1 MRLSQVEESLSKA
14 NKPDTHESKEEMA
27 AQIKLHHDNKLQD
40 TSNAHAKYSA
50 LTHAQVIGM
59 KINLM
64 QPRGSIKNL
73 YEFLDPTNG
82 TFFLVYHKSI
92 NPFSDHDFSQPIAN
106 KFVRKLTETQS
117 EYLKKFGKEWIQTR
131 GLYIL

>member
-1 MRLSQVEESLSKA
+1 MK
-14 NKPDTHESKEEMA
+14 
-27 AQIKLHHDNKLQD
+27 AQIKLHHDNKLKD
-40 TSNAHAKYSA
+40 TSNAHANYSA

-73 YEFLDPTNG
+73 YEFLDPTND
-82 TFFLVYHKSI
+82 TFWLVYHKSI

-106 KFVRKLTETQS
+106 KFLRKLRES
-117 EYLKKFGKEWIQTR
+117 NAEFRKKFGKK
-131 GLYIL
+131 